1 MKQVY
6 PVIITEN
13 ANDYVVYIPDFDINT
28 EAKTI
33 PDAIDMAREAI
44 GLCGISNQDIGSP
57 VPEPKTLKPKCG
69 ANDIVA
75 LVDIDFAQFR
85 EREDNRSVRKNCTIP
100 QWLNREAEAHNVNFS
115 AVLQDALKQQL
126 GL

>member
-44 GLCGISNQDIGSP
+44 GLCGISNQEMRRKRYCCACGYRLCT
-57 VPEPKTLKPKCG
+57 VPRT
-69 ANDIVA
+69 
-75 LVDIDFAQFR
+75 R
-85 EREDNRSVRKNCTIP
+85 R
-100 QWLNREAEAHNVNFS
+100 
-115 AVLQDALKQQL
+115 
-126 GL
+126 

>member
-44 GLCGISNQDIGSP
+44 GLCGISNQDIGIP
-57 VPEPKTLKPKCG
+57 VPEMRRKRYCCACG
-69 ANDIVA
+69 YR
-75 LVDIDFAQFR
+75 L
-85 EREDNRSVRKNCTIP
+85 CTVP
-100 QWLNREAEAHNVNFS
+100 RTRR
-115 AVLQDALKQQL
+115 
-126 GL
+126 